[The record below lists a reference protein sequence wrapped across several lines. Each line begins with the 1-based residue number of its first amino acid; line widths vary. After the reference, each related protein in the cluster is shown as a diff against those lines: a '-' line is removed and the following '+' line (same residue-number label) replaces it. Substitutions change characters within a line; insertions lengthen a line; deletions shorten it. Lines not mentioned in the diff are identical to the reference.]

1 MDNRPLLQIGFDG
14 HYVVYLWE
22 RGGEIPPRHPTPT
35 YGQRLN
41 AAALQIFKKQ
51 YHTIAIIT
59 LTDEPIA

>member
-1 MDNRPLLQIGFDG
+1 MFLLYIFNDTSRLSLKILKSY
-14 HYVVYLWE
+14 H
-22 RGGEIPPRHPTPT
+22 TC
-35 YGQRLN
+35 GQRLN